1 MTGRVRRITRRT
13 VADAIPAFEWLPS
26 WRDGLAQNALAALGV
41 WAVLVP
47 QSMAYASLAG
57 VPPVNGLYTAVVALV
72 VYAILGTS
80 RQLNVG
86 PSSGVAVL
94 SAATVAPLAARRQ
107 RALRHALRGARGRD
121 RRQCSSSRG
130 SRASDSSPSSSRSPS
145 SPAT

>member
-1 MTGRVRRITRRT
+1 M
-13 VADAIPAFEWLPS
+13 
-26 WRDGLAQNALAALGV
+26 WRDGLAQNALAALAV

-57 VPPVNGLYTAVVALV
+57 VPPVNGLYTASWRCV
-72 VYAILGTS
+72 VYALLGTS

-94 SAATVAPLAARRQ
+94 SAATVAPLALGDGERFVVLSAALAVAH
-107 RALRHALRGARGRD
+107 RA
-121 RRQCSSSRG
+121 QCSSSRG
-130 SRASDSSPSSSRSPS
+130 SRASGSSPSSSRSPS